1 MESRRLKNRDLMVGT
16 GATPFVSKDVVERQK
31 ELAENKNEFLKEKG
45 QERKT
50 MQGMLQSLK
59 TRTN

>member
-1 MESRRLKNRDLMVGT
+1 MVGT